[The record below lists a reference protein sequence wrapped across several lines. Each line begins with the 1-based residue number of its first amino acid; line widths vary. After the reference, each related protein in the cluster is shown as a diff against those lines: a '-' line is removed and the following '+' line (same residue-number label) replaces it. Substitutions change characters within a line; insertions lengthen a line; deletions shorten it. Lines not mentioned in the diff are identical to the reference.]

1 VYTPKTGSV
10 IRLYFDAQ
18 TWQLIRSVAKVNVP
32 EAGGEIEQTTDPSD
46 YREVDGVKLPF
57 TLVVNSPVQS
67 VTIRLQKIEHNKPL
81 DDALFSRA
89 VK

>member
-1 VYTPKTGSV
+1 
-10 IRLYFDAQ
+10 
-18 TWQLIRSVAKVNVP
+18 
-32 EAGGEIEQTTDPSD
+32 
-46 YREVDGVKLPF
+46 
-57 TLVVNSPVQS
+57 VNSPVQS